1 MYSVV
6 IIEDSVL
13 LRRGMILTFN
23 WRAMN
28 CYVAGESDNGEDGLA
43 LIRELSPDIVITD
56 IRMPGMDGLEMIE
69 TLRACGNEAVCI
81 VVSAYNEF
89 DYAQRAIR
97 FGVAEFLVKPFE
109 MSELC
114 RALQSAAKRVDRIRQ
129 AQQIDEKKIVLFGD
143 YLAEEGDLKGKY
155 AEQAVAFIKEHY
167 AENIGIA
174 DIADALSMSESHL
187 SRVFKESMGYTLGE
201 YLVNYRISVACEILP
216 DVNLRISEVASRIGY
231 NDQRYFSVVF
241 KRIVGMTPNAY
252 RACTVKKGSRSGPD
266 ES

>member
-6 IIEDSVL
+6 IVEDSVL
-13 LRRGMILTFN
+13 LRQGMILTFD
-23 WRAMN
+23 WRAVN

-43 LIRELSPDIVITD
+43 LIREIRPDIVITD

-69 TLRACGNEAVCI
+69 KLRESGSETVCI

-109 MSELC
+109 MRELC
-114 RALQSAAKRVDRIRQ
+114 GALQNAAKRADRVRQ
-129 AQQIDEKKIVLFGD
+129 VQQIEEKKIVLFGD
-143 YLAEEGDLKGKY
+143 FLAEEGDLKGKY

-167 AENIGIA
+167 AESVGVG
-174 DIADALSMSESHL
+174 DIAEALSMSESHL

-201 YLVNYRISVACEILP
+201 YLVNYRMSVACEMLP
-216 DVNLRISEVASRIGY
+216 DVNLRISEVANRVGY
-231 NDQRYFSVVF
+231 GDQRYFSVVF

-252 RACTVKKGSRSGPD
+252 RACAAKNKRPRRAR
-266 ES
+266 

>member
-13 LRRGMILTFN
+13 LRQGMILTFD

-28 CYVAGESDNGEDGLA
+28 CFVAGEADNGEDGLA
-43 LIRELSPDIVITD
+43 LIKQMQPDIVITD

-69 TLRACGNEAVCI
+69 TLRACGSEAVCI

-114 RALQSAAKRVDRIRQ
+114 RALQCAAKRVDRIRQ
-129 AQQIDEKKIVLFGD
+129 VQQIEEKKIVLFGD
-143 YLAEEGDLKGKY
+143 FLAEEGDLKGKY
-155 AEQAVAFIKEHY
+155 AEQAVTFIKEHF
-167 AENIGIA
+167 AEDVGVA
-174 DIADALSMSESHL
+174 DIADALNMSESHL

-201 YLVNYRISVACEILP
+201 YLVSYRMSVACEMLP
-216 DVNLRISEVASRIGY
+216 DVNLRISEVARRIGY
-231 NDQRYFSVVF
+231 SDQRYFSVVF

-252 RACTVKKGSRSGPD
+252 RACSLKGKHPRRPG
-266 ES
+266 